1 MTMKKK
7 DLLKYKIGEAAMQ
20 CFQKYGLEKTTL
32 DDIAKVVGLN
42 KASLYYYYKNKE
54 DIFVEAALGEGEKF
68 ILDLQQKTLLKKELE
83 ARVWYYLDTRFRY
96 YINALDFG
104 KIAPQTLNKIL
115 PRFFELYDEFR
126 KKEIV
131 FLATILKKGMEDGQL
146 EKGNANKMASLLMDI
161 SDALKHSMEQ
171 RTILRGSNK
180 VDYTICLQDI
190 KYLLNLILRKN

>member
-1 MTMKKK
+1 MKKK
-7 DLLKYKIGEAAMQ
+7 DLLKHKIGEAAMQ

-68 ILDLQQKTLLKKELE
+68 ILELQQKTTTKKGLE
-83 ARVWYYLDTRFRY
+83 AKVWFYLDSRFRY

-126 KKEIV
+126 KKEII
-131 FLATILKKGMEDGQL
+131 FLATILKKGMEEGSL
-146 EKGNANKMASLLMDI
+146 EKSNPNKMASLLMDL

-171 RTILRGSNK
+171 RTILKGSNK
-180 VDYTICLQDI
+180 VDYSICLQDI
-190 KYLLNLILRKN
+190 KYLLTLILRKKQ